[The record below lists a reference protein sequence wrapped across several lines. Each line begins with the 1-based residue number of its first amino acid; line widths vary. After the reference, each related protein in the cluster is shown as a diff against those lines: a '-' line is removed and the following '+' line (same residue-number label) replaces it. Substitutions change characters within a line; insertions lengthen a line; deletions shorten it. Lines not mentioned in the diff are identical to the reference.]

1 MPEATPARRDRDRD
15 ALGRPANAR
24 PRDDLGR
31 PLPRDTSGPAGR
43 SDDVAPEPP
52 PGNEH
57 PTPTGTLRDG
67 QALLV
72 AGRPFEAHEVFE
84 AMWKASGGERRALWR
99 GLAQLAVGITHARR
113 GNPAGARA
121 LLGRAAETLEPLAG
135 EHPYRVDV
143 DAIREWARNAQTD
156 LTGCEQPPRLRST
169 RSGSGGPSPE
179 ARPLG
184 E

>member
-1 MPEATPARRDRDRD
+1 MPEANPARRDRDCD

-31 PLPRDTSGPAGR
+31 PLPRDASGPASR
-43 SDDVAPEPP
+43 PDDLAPESPL
-52 PGNEH
+52 GNQR
-57 PTPTGTLRDG
+57 PTPAGTLRDG
-67 QALLV
+67 QTLLD

-84 AMWKASGGERRALWR
+84 AMWKASRGERRPLWR

-113 GNPAGARA
+113 GNATGARA

-135 EHPYRVDV
+135 EHPYHVDV
-143 DAIREWARNAQTD
+143 DAIREWARNAQSD
-156 LTGCEQPPRLRST
+156 LTGCERPPRLRSGRL
-169 RSGSGGPSPE
+169 RSGGASPE
-179 ARPLG
+179 AGPLG